1 MSADATGI
9 TGQVLM
15 GPIVPGPEV
24 PGQINEAPFSAPF
37 RVLDSGN
44 NPVAHFASDDNGN
57 FTVVLP
63 PGEYTIV
70 PDESAP
76 ILFPEQQTK
85 LVIVPETGFIDVI
98 LRFDTGIR

>member
-1 MSADATGI
+1 VSANATGI
-9 TGQVLM
+9 SGQVLM

-24 PGQINEAPFSAPF
+24 PGQVNEEPFSASF
-37 RVLDSGN
+37 RVLHSDN
-44 NPVAHFASDDNGN
+44 NAVGRFKSDDNGN

-70 PDESAP
+70 PDTSAP
-76 ILFPEQQTK
+76 FPNPEQQTK
-85 LVIVPETGFIDVI
+85 LVTVPENRFADVI